1 MVKLMTRFREIV
13 KEFEKK
19 VHADKDFRIDS
30 HYGLM
35 RAIVANEN
43 IEVKSGD
50 VKSLKIKKI
59 TIPKNHIIWICG
71 YGVHPL
77 GHIIAVGEEVP
88 LPITMERSADHA
100 TFVAAKSGEI
110 RKNDF
115 LGVSI
120 LLPVK
125 LLK

>member
-50 VKSLKIKKI
+50 VKSLKIKNYNSKEPYYMDLWI
-59 TIPKNHIIWICG
+59 WCPSIRAYYCRGRGSSTSNH
-71 YGVHPL
+71 YG
-77 GHIIAVGEEVP
+77 
-88 LPITMERSADHA
+88 
-100 TFVAAKSGEI
+100 TFCRPCNLCSSKSGEI
-110 RKNDF
+110 RKTIF
-115 LGVSI
+115 
-120 LLPVK
+120 
-125 LLK
+125 